1 MSIDDPQIHFKLT
14 DQLWEELVELD
25 GAAIASL
32 VVWDS
37 SLVDDSLDD
46 PITDKN
52 RVYVDFEL
60 YLDDQQ
66 MLEIYGA
73 AVLMDEASDAL
84 IGFDNISRA
93 LGRLAENGAMI
104 QEVAADQENRLVLIL
119 KDHKNRSILTPVTA
133 WLLTTWDALPE
144 ETL

>member
-14 DQLWEELVELD
+14 DQLWEKLVELD

-73 AVLMDEASDAL
+73 AVLEDEDSDAL
-84 IGFDNISRA
+84 VGFGKISRA
-93 LGRLAENGAMI
+93 LGRLAGNGALI
-104 QEVAADQENRLVLIL
+104 QEVAADQDERLVLIL
-119 KDHKNRSILTPVTA
+119 QDKKNKSLLTPVTA
-133 WLLTTWDALPE
+133 FLLTTWDVLPE
-144 ETL
+144 EQI